1 MRVDAGVGEWNTT
14 HGTRWRGREWD
25 LPGAT
30 AGDATAAILKLNDG
44 LFHQG
49 RWLIFGSLMSE
60 VNMAWS
66 GGELVRGRD
75 REIVVERQE
84 VYAKGIR

>member
-1 MRVDAGVGEWNTT
+1 MT

-44 LFHQG
+44 LSHQG
-49 RWLIFGSLMSE
+49 GCLIFGSLSSE
-60 VNMAWS
+60 VNITWS
-66 GGELVRGRD
+66 EGELVRGRD
-75 REIVVERQE
+75 RGLSWKDRKSMQRV
-84 VYAKGIR
+84 

>member
-1 MRVDAGVGEWNTT
+1 M
-14 HGTRWRGREWD
+14 
-25 LPGAT
+25 
-30 AGDATAAILKLNDG
+30 
-44 LFHQG
+44 
-49 RWLIFGSLMSE
+49 GSLMSE

>member
-30 AGDATAAILKLNDG
+30 TGDATAAILKFVDV

-49 RWLIFGSLMSE
+49 CWLTFRTVVGNQYGM
-60 VNMAWS
+60 V
-66 GGELVRGRD
+66 GGRVGEGQGQGF
-75 REIVVERQE
+75 VVER
-84 VYAKGIR
+84 